1 MSQQQ
6 TTGKR
11 LAKNTA
17 FMYGRMIVLM
27 LISLYTSRVVLREL
41 GVDDFGIYNVVGSVV
56 AMFAAMRG
64 LFATS
69 TQRFMNY
76 EMGKGAEGR
85 LQLVFNMGTFINLLL
100 AIVFL
105 VAVEIVGWW
114 FFEYKINVDPSRL
127 FAAKWVFQL
136 SVLSAV
142 VSMLTTPYD
151 AVIIAHEKMDFYAIM
166 AIVEGVLRLVIVF
179 LLAYFSFDKLIFYA
193 CLQLAISFLIR
204 FVNAMYCKKRFPE
217 SHYKRCWDK
226 GLFKEMSVFAGWNFF
241 GNMAF
246 SLTDSGLNIVLN
258 IFGGP
263 AVNAARGVAYQI
275 KGATMKFLTSMV
287 TVVSPYNTKSYAAG
301 HKDKMFDMLYLSSK
315 IYFMVELCM
324 AIPLV
329 YLTKE
334 ILILWL
340 KQVPDYSIVFTQ
352 LVMVHSLIRAL
363 HYPINNLFKTVGNLK
378 FYQITEGIIL
388 ALPLIV
394 SYVLLKKGFPYS
406 SLFVVVIIFELVN
419 FAAILLIARNVAELS
434 IRQYVWHTAIPCA
447 ICFAV
452 ACGGFIIRSVF
463 LKNTWGVVV
472 LTILFL
478 LLCFIL
484 MFFTGLSQME
494 RQQLLA
500 LISKRKAN

>member
-11 LAKNTA
+11 LARNTA

-27 LISLYTSRVVLREL
+27 IISLYTSRVVLREL
-41 GVDDFGIYNVVGSVV
+41 GVEDFGIYNVVGSVV
-56 AMFAAMRG
+56 AMFAAMRS

-76 EMGKGAEGR
+76 EMGKGTEGR
-85 LQLVFNMGTFINLLL
+85 LQLVFNMGTIINLLL
-100 AIVFL
+100 AVVFV

-193 CLQLAISFLIR
+193 CLQLAVSLLIR
-204 FVNAMYCKKRFPE
+204 FVNAIYCKKHFPE

-246 SLTDSGLNIVLN
+246 TLTDSGLNMVLN

-263 AVNAARGVAYQI
+263 TINAARGIAYQV
-275 KGATMKFLTSMV
+275 KSATMKFMDAMT
-287 TVVSPYNTKSYAAG
+287 TVVSPYNTKLYAAG
-301 HKDKMFDMLYLSSK
+301 EKERFFFMLHLSTK
-315 IYFMVELCM
+315 IYFMVQLCLVV
-324 AIPLV
+324 PLTFI
-329 YLTKE
+329 TKDVLY
-334 ILILWL
+334 IWL
-340 KQVPDYSIVFTQ
+340 KQVPDYSVVFTQ
-352 LVMVHSLIRAL
+352 LVLLHTLLRAV
-363 HYPINNLFKTVGNLK
+363 HYPINNMFKSVGNLK
-378 FYQITEGIIL
+378 AYQITEGIVL
-388 ALPLIV
+388 ALPLVV
-394 SYVLLKKGFPYS
+394 SYFALRSGCPYY
-406 SLFVVVIIFELVN
+406 SLFVFVIMFEVVN
-419 FAAILLIARNVAELS
+419 FAIIVLIARRVAGLS
-434 IRQYVWHTAIPCA
+434 VRQY
-447 ICFAV
+447 
-452 ACGGFIIRSVF
+452 IIRSVIPCVF
-463 LKNTWGVVV
+463 CFGICLAGYFVKGWLGDNIWISLSLAIGV
-472 LTILFL
+472 LAISS
-478 LLCFIL
+478 IL
-484 MFFTGLSQME
+484 MFYVGMSSFERKQM
-494 RQQLLA
+494 
-500 LISKRKAN
+500 ISIVKKNKP